1 MGLFVSGVKDPDRR
15 EMVIGKWKEFSR
27 LRIDSQDNAV
37 ADFVDELLADADFV
51 SSISAEARRTGRE
64 DGFVEAAGI
73 MSALLEMPE
82 RPVDMEGAKMA
93 MVSISDQISEFL
105 PLRWRPVSE
114 LPDEGVFIGWNDGCD
129 FFWIG
134 RHDGEKRCY
143 SLDALVS
150 GGNIVRVYPAH
161 FMPLPKA
168 PGGAWDADLEEL
180 DLSGCRWLVDALA
193 PFSDIAGLLRRFANK
208 TRLEEV
214 QINPMLNLFVTDFER
229 AEKALDRLRIL
240 IGAGPEGTNP

>member
-1 MGLFVSGVKDPDRR
+1 MGISVSGVKDPDRR
-15 EMVIGKWKEFSR
+15 EVVIEKWKEFSR
-27 LRIDSQDNAV
+27 LRIDRKDNAI

-82 RPVDMEGAKMA
+82 RPTDMESAKMA

-105 PLRWRPVSE
+105 PLRWKPVSE
-114 LPDEGVFIGWNDGCD
+114 VPDEGVFIGWSDGCD
-129 FFWIG
+129 FFWVG

-143 SLDALVS
+143 SLDALIS
-150 GGNIVRVYPAH
+150 GGNFVRLYPTH

-168 PGGAWDADLEEL
+168 PGGAWDAYLEQP
-180 DLSGCRWLVDALA
+180 DLSECRWLVEALS
-193 PFSDIAGLLRRFANK
+193 PFSDIAGLLRRFAN
-208 TRLEEV
+208 TTSLEEV
-214 QINPMLNLFVTDFER
+214 QINPMLNLFVADFER
-229 AEKALDRLRIL
+229 AEKALDRLRTL
-240 IGAGPEGTNP
+240 I